1 MPNTFAIN
9 TLELSKKFGDTLA
22 VDALNLEVRP
32 GEIFA
37 FLGPNGAGKTT
48 TVKLLSGLLRPT
60 SGRVLLGGTDLAED
74 PRKAKSLI
82 GLVSEQPFVYLHL
95 TGFEFMRFVGDL
107 YRVPVQEQA
116 TKISELLLMFEL
128 SDVEHQLIESYSHGM
143 KQKLVLAS
151 VLLHRPEILLLDEPL
166 VGLDPKSARLVKD
179 IFAELSHRG
188 VTIFMCTHVLEIAQR
203 LANRIAIISRGSVIS
218 SGTLEELRAQRASSA
233 TLEDIFL
240 AVTGGSQYGDL
251 LKYL

>member
-1 MPNTFAIN
+1 MP
-9 TLELSKKFGDTLA
+9 
-22 VDALNLEVRP
+22 P

-60 SGRVLLGGTDLAED
+60 AGRVLLGGIDLAQSPQE
-74 PRKAKSLI
+74 AKSII
-82 GLVSEQPFVYLHL
+82 GLVSEQPFVYQHL

-107 YRVPVQEQA
+107 YRVPVEEQA
-116 TKISELLLMFEL
+116 EKIPELLKMFEL
-128 SDVEHQLIESYSHGM
+128 SEQEHQLILSYSHGM

-151 VLLHRPEILLLDEPL
+151 VLLHRPKILLLDEPL
-166 VGLDPKSARLVKD
+166 VGLDPKSARLVKE

-188 VTIFMCTHVLEIAQR
+188 VTVFMCTHVLEIAER
-203 LANRIAIISRGSVIS
+203 LAGRIAILSRGSVIAQ
-218 SGTLEELRAQRASSA
+218 GTLEELREQRAAST

-240 AVTGGSQYGDL
+240 AVTGGIQYGDL